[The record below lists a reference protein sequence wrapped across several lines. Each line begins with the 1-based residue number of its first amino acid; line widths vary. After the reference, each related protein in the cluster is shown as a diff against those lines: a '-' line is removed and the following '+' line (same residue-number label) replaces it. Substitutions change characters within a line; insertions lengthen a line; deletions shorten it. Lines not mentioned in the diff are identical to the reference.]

1 MAVIITVG
9 HISDSSK
16 DISDGYLPNNIP
28 TLTMV
33 RQEEGVAEN
42 KENKKEKNVQDLYDN
57 QWTSFTCYTRQYV
70 LHILYYVHNI
80 DKNIN
85 VLN

>member
-1 MAVIITVG
+1 VFLKKTISLQWLLRQTFVALQYKNTMAVIITVG

-57 QWTSFTCYTRQYV
+57 Q
-70 LHILYYVHNI
+70 
-80 DKNIN
+80 
-85 VLN
+85 